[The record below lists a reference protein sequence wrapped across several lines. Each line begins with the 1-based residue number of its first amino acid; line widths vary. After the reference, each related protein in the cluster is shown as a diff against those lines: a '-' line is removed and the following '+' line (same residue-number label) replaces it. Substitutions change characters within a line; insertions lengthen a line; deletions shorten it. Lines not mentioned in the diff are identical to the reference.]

1 MERPKVFVLDSTG
14 KLDNTFS
21 TSSTNLYTQYPNYT
35 VAAFAALSGYTLDTE
50 NSLTVSDTFT
60 GNLPVYRLTGMELS
74 VNVDFSNFRAINE
87 YDPFNFDDHA
97 TMTVRL
103 INGGDFVSPEYKNVD
118 FNAVTLEAATAGAT
132 YEFRGVYL
140 DFQSSGLMGVF
151 DWYTMIV
158 AIIACFVL
166 IGIATSVM
174 DVLGAFV
181 YDSFKN
187 DKYED
192 DGERQHIE
200 HMILNMETNGVP
212 FRHDDFQV
220 MPNVSIRDFLKV
232 LQRDIVK
239 LSTLAHHMSRDLSAA
254 GLNRHTM
261 EIAQIDASA
270 VKAARFVCV
279 LIGPDR
285 SELFLTGGPQTLG
298 RGHGGMHSK
307 KISHKQLSVI
317 ANTHTGAALVRGL
330 PTKNCSGV
338 ALGGGPWQT
347 LTENDEVEIMN
358 GDMIGLVLEEAAD
371 EDETMVEGVFM
382 FKAYP
387 QEDKKSEGGGWFGA
401 GGNRA

>member
-1 MERPKVFVLDSTG
+1 
-14 KLDNTFS
+14 
-21 TSSTNLYTQYPNYT
+21 LYTQYPNYT

-279 LIGPDR
+279 LIGPERAVPHRRPADVR
-285 SELFLTGGPQTLG
+285 ARARRDALEEDLAQAAERHREHAHG
-298 RGHGGMHSK
+298 RG
-307 KISHKQLSVI
+307 
-317 ANTHTGAALVRGL
+317 ARPGAPDEELQRRRARRRAVADVDGERRSGDHERGHDRAR
-330 PTKNCSGV
+330 V
-338 ALGGGPWQT
+338 GGGC
-347 LTENDEVEIMN
+347 
-358 GDMIGLVLEEAAD
+358 GRG
-371 EDETMVEGVFM
+371 
-382 FKAYP
+382 
-387 QEDKKSEGGGWFGA
+387 
-401 GGNRA
+401 